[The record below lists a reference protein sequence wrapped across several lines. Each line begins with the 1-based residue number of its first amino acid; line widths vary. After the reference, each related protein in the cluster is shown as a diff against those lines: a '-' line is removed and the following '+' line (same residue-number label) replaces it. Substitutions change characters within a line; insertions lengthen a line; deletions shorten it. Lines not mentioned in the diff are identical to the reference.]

1 MRKLL
6 IVALVTVTIGCAA
19 HPPVVQPV
27 PAPPRIAAPPP
38 PPPRKT
44 KLAVLPVEKLLLP
57 HVAEALN
64 ERLRKAAVSGVDE
77 TTAATISMEVAA
89 MQLDCTQPTSD
100 CYRQIARHFE
110 ADRLLW
116 AEIER
121 AAKGKKKKSPTI
133 IRIVLFDVERG
144 AVVGRAEQSFPGTV
158 SSDAL
163 DQLLSRALAPTASS
177 LEDGAT
183 RP

>member
-1 MRKLL
+1 MWKLL
-6 IVALVTVTIGCAA
+6 IVALVTVTIGWAP
-19 HPPVVQPV
+19 HRPVVHPV
-27 PAPPRIAAPPP
+27 AGPPPSAAPPP
-38 PPPRKT
+38 P
-44 KLAVLPVEKLLLP
+44 A
-57 HVAEALN
+57 
-64 ERLRKAAVSGVDE
+64 
-77 TTAATISMEVAA
+77 ISMEGAA

-144 AVVGRAEQSFPGTV
+144 AVIGRAEQSFPGTV

-177 LEDGAT
+177 LEAGAT